1 VVECFGRLV
10 FGVLSFGVFGQV
22 HGLFGCEWRC
32 YVAFVSDG
40 VVAACWDVGMIDKEL
55 EDLADRTTSTI
66 RLVVEVLD
74 LMIPKVEAMEL
85 RLKALEDR

>member
-32 YVAFVSDG
+32 YVAFVSNG
-40 VVAACWDVGMIDKEL
+40 AAAACWDVGMMDKEL
-55 EDLADRTTSTI
+55 KELVEQTDKAL
-66 RLVVEVLD
+66 RLVVDVLD